1 MKGGTNSYMSENKG
15 PFDWIKEKL
24 FSPQEHKGSGKK
36 NNRLQYFLILL
47 LFGIAIM
54 LISNIWN
61 KNQNDNSTPVFNQP
75 SNQKDV
81 ATFGS
86 SSSKKQAQSMK
97 DYEEQYESE
106 LKEAL
111 EQIDGV
117 GKVKVVV
124 NVGSTESKVYEK
136 NTTTQNQT
144 TTETD
149 RNGGERKVE
158 DLSQDEKLVIIRNGE
173 NETPIVTETKKPN
186 IVGVL
191 VVAEGAKNITIQRW
205 VKEAVAR
212 TFDVPDYKVT
222 VLPKKN

>member
-1 MKGGTNSYMSENKG
+1 MSEKKG

-24 FSPQEHKGSGKK
+24 FSTQENQGSGKK
-36 NNRLQYFLILL
+36 NNKLQYFFILL

-54 LISNIWN
+54 LISNIWS
-61 KNQNDNSTPVFNQP
+61 KSQNDNSTPVFNQP
-75 SNQKDV
+75 SDQKDV
-81 ATFGS
+81 AAFGS
-86 SSSKKQAQSMK
+86 GSSKKQAKTMK

-106 LKEAL
+106 LKDAL

-149 RNGGERKVE
+149 RNGGERKVD
-158 DLSQDEKLVIIRNGE
+158 DLSHDEKLVIIRNGE

-191 VVAEGAKNITIQRW
+191 VVAEGANNMTIKRW

>member
-1 MKGGTNSYMSENKG
+1 MSEKKG

-24 FSPQEHKGSGKK
+24 FTTQEQTGSGKK
-36 NNRLQYFLILL
+36 NNKLQYFLILL

-54 LISNIWN
+54 LISNIWS
-61 KNQNDNSTPVFNQP
+61 KSQNDPSSTSVFNQQSEP
-75 SNQKDV
+75 KDV
-81 ATFGS
+81 ATFGTG
-86 SSSKKQAQSMK
+86 SSKKQAKTMK
-97 DYEEQYESE
+97 DYEEQYENE
-106 LKEAL
+106 LKDAL

-117 GKVKVVV
+117 GKVNVVV

-149 RNGGERKVE
+149 QNGGERKVE

>member
-1 MKGGTNSYMSENKG
+1 MSEKKG

-24 FSPQEHKGSGKK
+24 FTTQEKTGSGKK
-36 NNRLQYFLILL
+36 NNKLQYFLILL

-54 LISNIWN
+54 LISNIWS
-61 KNQNDNSTPVFNQP
+61 KNQNDPSTTPVFNQP
-75 SNQKDV
+75 NAQKDV
-81 ATFGS
+81 AAFGTG
-86 SSSKKQAQSMK
+86 SSKKQAKTMK

-106 LKEAL
+106 LKDAL

-136 NTTTQNQT
+136 NTTTPDQ
-144 TTETD
+144 
-149 RNGGERKVE
+149 NGGERKVE

-186 IVGVL
+186 IIGVL
-191 VVAEGAKNITIQRW
+191 VVAEGAKNMTIQRW

-212 TFDVPDYKVT
+212 TFDVPDYKVS
-222 VLPKKN
+222 VFPKKN

>member
-1 MKGGTNSYMSENKG
+1 MSEKKG

-24 FSPQEHKGSGKK
+24 FASQEQSGGGKK
-36 NNRLQYFLILL
+36 NTKLQYFLILL
-47 LFGIAIM
+47 LCGVAIM
-54 LISNIWN
+54 LISNIWS
-61 KNQNDNSTPVFNQP
+61 KNQNDTSSTPVLNQP
-75 SNQKDV
+75 NEQKDV
-81 ATFGS
+81 ATFGTG
-86 SSSKKQAQSMK
+86 SSKKQAKTMK
-97 DYEEQYESE
+97 DYEEHYESE
-106 LKEAL
+106 LKDAL

-149 RNGGERKVE
+149 QNGGERKVE

-186 IVGVL
+186 IEGVL

>member
-1 MKGGTNSYMSENKG
+1 MSDKKG

-24 FSPQEHKGSGKK
+24 LSTNENQESGKK
-36 NNRLQYFLILL
+36 NNKLQYFLILL

-54 LISNIWN
+54 LISNIWS

-75 SNQKDV
+75 SSQKDV

-86 SSSKKQAQSMK
+86 GSSNKQAKTMK

-106 LKEAL
+106 LKDAL

-117 GKVKVVV
+117 GKVKIVV

-136 NTTTQNQT
+136 NTTMQNQT

-149 RNGGERKVE
+149 QNGGERKVD
-158 DLSQDEKLVIIRNGE
+158 DLSQDEKLVIVRNGE

-186 IVGVL
+186 LVGVL

-205 VKEAVAR
+205 IKEAVAR
-212 TFDVPDYKVT
+212 TLDVPDYKVT

>member
-1 MKGGTNSYMSENKG
+1 MSDKKG
-15 PFDWIKEKL
+15 PFDWLKEKL
-24 FSPQEHKGSGKK
+24 FASQENQSSGKK
-36 NNRLQYFLILL
+36 NKLQYFLILL

-54 LISNIWN
+54 LISNIWS

-75 SNQKDV
+75 NDQKDV

-86 SSSKKQAQSMK
+86 GSSNKQAKSMK
-97 DYEEQYESE
+97 DYERQYESV
-106 LKEAL
+106 LKDAL

-124 NVGSTESKVYEK
+124 NVGSSESKVYEK
-136 NTTTQNQT
+136 NTTSQNQT

-149 RNGGERKVE
+149 RNGGERKVD

-191 VVAEGAKNITIQRW
+191 VIAEGANNMTIQRW

-212 TFDVPDYKVT
+212 TFNVPDYKVT